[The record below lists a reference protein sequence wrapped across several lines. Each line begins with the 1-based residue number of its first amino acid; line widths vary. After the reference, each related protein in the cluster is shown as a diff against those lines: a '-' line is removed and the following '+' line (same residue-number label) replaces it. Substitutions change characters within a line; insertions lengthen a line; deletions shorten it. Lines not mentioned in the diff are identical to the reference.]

1 MSSYPYSNFDTGGET
16 DILNVTGID
25 NNILVKDSDGA
36 ITSTFL
42 TNNEPRGSIDFA
54 EHINI
59 VGLGTTAGYGT
70 SLQIE
75 NDSVRIG
82 KNPSIAPGTSNVAIG
97 NDAQAVG
104 NFAVAIGFETRATM
118 SSATALGKSC
128 VASGVFS
135 LANGTNCTASGSLAC
150 ALGVNSTAS
159 APNSF
164 VLGTGASAGG
174 VNSISIGNATNNTG
188 TEHSIAIGTL
198 ATNLNNI
205 TKSIS
210 VGYFS
215 GCKSINGIAIGNTAS
230 VETIASNSISMGVT
244 TKTRAEKSIAIGHAA
259 EVTALSNNGIAIGSS
274 SVASGGSSICVGE
287 GSSAGNT
294 NAISVGTGATA
305 TAQNS
310 ITIGSGQITSAGTDS
325 ISIGLGTLT
334 SAVRCVTIGKEA
346 SCTVRDSIAIGFGV
360 TAEGAASFCM
370 GTQCGSTSAG
380 TGAIVMG
387 FDSVASHSGAIVI
400 GTGANGNSVYST
412 RTGLFINPVSE
423 KTPDTNYSNVH
434 YDTSTFEM
442 YRSQYQLG
450 LLLNR
455 DITVDTTLT
464 DDDLKGRVIRIT
476 ATGGITVTLPQCFDG
491 ANCVIINGSNHNH
504 TLTKLSG
511 NTLNYNATTLSLQTS
526 KRVHHVYGLVR
537 TTGGGL
543 TLRDW
548 YVD

>member
-1 MSSYPYSNFDTGGET
+1 MSNYPYSNFDTGGET

-25 NNILVKDSDGA
+25 NNILVKDGNGA

-42 TNNEPRGSIDFA
+42 TNNEVRGSIDFA
-54 EHINI
+54 DGINI
-59 VGLGTTAGYGT
+59 VGVAHGTG
-70 SLQIE
+70 LQVE
-75 NDSVRIG
+75 NNSVRIG
-82 KNPSIAPGTSNVAIG
+82 KG
-97 NDAQAVG
+97 N
-104 NFAVAIGFETRATM
+104 
-118 SSATALGKSC
+118 
-128 VASGVFS
+128 VASGTSSISIGLNAIASEVNTIAVGGGCS
-135 LANGTNCTASGSLAC
+135 ATQPLACSVGTNNNATQPLAC
-150 ALGVNSTAS
+150 AFGVNSSAS

-164 VLGTGASAGG
+164 ALGTGASAGG

-215 GCKSINGIAIGNTAS
+215 GCKSINGIAIGNTAE
-230 VETIASNSISMGVT
+230 VATLANNS
-244 TKTRAEKSIAIGHAA
+244 
-259 EVTALSNNGIAIGSS
+259 IAIGSS
-274 SVASGGSSICVGE
+274 SIASGGSSICVGE

-346 SCTVRDSIAIGFGV
+346 SCTASDSIAIGFGV

-455 DITVDTTLT
+455 DITTDTTLT
-464 DDDLKGRVIRIT
+464 DDDLNGRVIRIT
-476 ATGGITVTLPQCFDG
+476 ATTGITLTLPQCFDG

-504 TLTKLSG
+504 TLAKLSG
-511 NTLNYNATTLSLQTS
+511 NTLNYNQTTLSLQTS
-526 KRVHHVYGLVR
+526 KRVHHVYGFLRSNGVI
-537 TTGGGL
+537 TS
-543 TLRDW
+543 RDW

>member
-25 NNILVKDSDGA
+25 NNILVKDGNGA

-42 TNNEPRGSIDFA
+42 TNNEVRGSVDFA

-82 KNPSIAPGTSNVAIG
+82 KNPSISPGTSNVAIG

-128 VASGVFS
+128 VASGVLS
-135 LANGTNCTASGSLAC
+135 SAIGTTCTASSSLAC
-150 ALGVNSTAS
+150 ALGVNATAS

-164 VLGTGASAGG
+164 ALGTGASAGG

-215 GCKSINGIAIGNTAS
+215 GCKSINGIAIGNTAT
-230 VETIASNSISMGVT
+230 VNTNSSEGMAIGTSADATGIG
-244 TKTRAEKSIAIGHAA
+244 SIALGYIARANSDNAYALGTSSTATGTNSTAIGGSSSSTQQFSTAIGYGATADA
-259 EVTALSNNGIAIGSS
+259 EFSVAIGQGDVGTGANRGIAIG
-274 SVASGGSSICVGE
+274 VG
-287 GSSAGNT
+287 ADVNHADT
-294 NAISVGTGATA
+294 
-305 TAQNS
+305 
-310 ITIGSGQITSAGTDS
+310 
-325 ISIGLGTLT
+325 
-334 SAVRCVTIGKEA
+334 
-346 SCTVRDSIAIGFGV
+346 
-360 TAEGAASFCM
+360 
-370 GTQCGSTSAG
+370 
-380 TGAIVMG
+380 
-387 FDSVASHSGAIVI
+387 IVI
-400 GTGANGNSVYST
+400 STNSSLTTST
-412 RTGLFINPVSE
+412 RSGLFIDPVSE

-434 YDTSTFEM
+434 YDTSTKEM

-455 DITVDTTLT
+455 DINNDTTLT
-464 DDDLKGRVIRIT
+464 DDDLNGRVIIIT
-476 ATGGITVTLPQCFDG
+476 STTGITITLPQCFDG
-491 ANCVIINGSNHNH
+491 ANCVIVNGSNHNH
-504 TLTKLSG
+504 TLAKLSG

-526 KRVHHVYGLVR
+526 KRVHHVYGVSR
-537 TTGGGL
+537 SGGGI

>member
-1 MSSYPYSNFDTGGET
+1 MSNYPYSNFDTGGET
-16 DILNVTGID
+16 GTLNVTGID
-25 NNILVKDSDGA
+25 NNILVKDGDGV

-59 VGLGTTAGYGT
+59 VGLGTTAGYAT
-70 SLQIE
+70 SLQVQ
-75 NDSVRIG
+75 NGRVRIG
-82 KNPSIAPGTSNVAIG
+82 KNPSVSTGQNNIAIG
-97 NDAQAVG
+97 TEAQADG
-104 NFAVAIGFETRATM
+104 DFSIGIGFETRANASTSM
-118 SSATALGKSC
+118 ALGKSC
-128 VASGVFS
+128 VASGFFS
-135 LANGTNCTASGSLAC
+135 VAIGSSNNASQPLAC

-164 VLGTGASAGG
+164 ALGTGASAGG
-174 VNSISIGNATNNTG
+174 INSISIGNATNNTG

-210 VGYFS
+210 MGYFS
-215 GCKSINGIAIGNTAS
+215 GCKSINGIAIGNTA
-230 VETIASNSISMGVT
+230 
-244 TKTRAEKSIAIGHAA
+244 
-259 EVTALSNNGIAIGSS
+259 EVATLANNGIAIGSS

-294 NAISVGTGATA
+294 NAISIGTGATA

-310 ITIGSGQITSAGTDS
+310 ITLGSGQITSAGTDS

-346 SCTVRDSIAIGFGV
+346 SCTASDSIAIGFGV
-360 TAEGAASFCM
+360 VAEGSASFCM
-370 GTQCGSTSAG
+370 GTQCGSTSTG
-380 TGAIVMG
+380 TRAIVMG
-387 FDSVASHSGAIVI
+387 FDSYGEHSGAIVI
-400 GTGANGNSVYST
+400 GTGANGNTISST

-455 DITVDTTLT
+455 DINVDTTLT
-464 DDDLKGRVIRIT
+464 NDDLNGRVIRIPVG
-476 ATGGITVTLPQCFDG
+476 TGGTITLTLPTCFDG
-491 ANCVIINGSNHNH
+491 ANCVIINGDTHNH
-504 TLTKLSG
+504 TLTKQSG
-511 NTLNYNATTLSLQTS
+511 DTLNYNSTSLSLQTS
-526 KRVHHVYGLVR
+526 KRIHHVYGVLR
-537 TTGGGL
+537 TVGIL
-543 TLRDW
+543 TTRDW

>member
-1 MSSYPYSNFDTGGET
+1 MSNYPYSNFDTGGET

-25 NNILVKDSDGA
+25 NNILVKDGNGA

-42 TNNEPRGSIDFA
+42 TNNEVRGSIDFA
-54 EHINI
+54 DGINI
-59 VGLGTTAGYGT
+59 VGVAHGTG
-70 SLQIE
+70 LQVE
-75 NDSVRIG
+75 NNSVRIG
-82 KNPSIAPGTSNVAIG
+82 KG
-97 NDAQAVG
+97 N
-104 NFAVAIGFETRATM
+104 
-118 SSATALGKSC
+118 
-128 VASGVFS
+128 VASGTSSISIGLNAIASEVNTIAVGGGCS
-135 LANGTNCTASGSLAC
+135 ATQPLACSVGTNNNATQPLAC
-150 ALGVNSTAS
+150 AFGVNSSAS

-164 VLGTGASAGG
+164 ALGTGASAGG

-215 GCKSINGIAIGNTAS
+215 GCKSINGIAIGNTAE
-230 VETIASNSISMGVT
+230 VATLANNS
-244 TKTRAEKSIAIGHAA
+244 
-259 EVTALSNNGIAIGSS
+259 IAIGSS
-274 SVASGGSSICVGE
+274 SIASGGSSICVGE

-346 SCTVRDSIAIGFGV
+346 SCTARDSIAIGFGV

-400 GTGANGNSVYST
+400 GTGANGNSVSST

-434 YDTSTFEM
+434 YDTSTKEM

-504 TLTKLSG
+504 TLAKLSG

-526 KRVHHVYGLVR
+526 KRVHHVYGVLR
-537 TTGGGL
+537 SGGGL
-543 TLRDW
+543 TSRDW

>member
-1 MSSYPYSNFDTGGET
+1 MSNYPYSNFDTGGET

-25 NNILVKDSDGA
+25 NNILVKDSNGA

-59 VGLGTTAGYGT
+59 VGLGTTAGYAT
-70 SLQIE
+70 SFQVE
-75 NDSVRIG
+75 NDRVRIG
-82 KNPSIAPGTSNVAIG
+82 KNPSVSIGQNNIAIG
-97 NDAQAVG
+97 TEAQG
-104 NFAVAIGFETRATM
+104 QGDFAVAIGFETRANESTSM
-118 SSATALGKSC
+118 ALGKSC
-128 VASGVFS
+128 VASGALSV
-135 LANGTNCTASGSLAC
+135 AIGSSNNATQPLAC
-150 ALGVNSTAS
+150 ALGVSSTAS

-164 VLGTGASAGG
+164 ALGTGASAGG
-174 VNSISIGNATNNTG
+174 INSISIGNATNNAG

-198 ATNLNNI
+198 ATNLSNI

-215 GCKSINGIAIGNTAS
+215 GCKSINGIAIGNTA
-230 VETIASNSISMGVT
+230 
-244 TKTRAEKSIAIGHAA
+244 
-259 EVTALSNNGIAIGSS
+259 EVATLANNGIAIGSS

-310 ITIGSGQITSAGTDS
+310 ITIGSGQITSTGTDS
-325 ISIGLGTLT
+325 ISIGVGTLT

-346 SCTVRDSIAIGFGV
+346 SCTTSDSIAIGFGV

-370 GTQCGSTSAG
+370 GTQCGSTSGG

-455 DITVDTTLT
+455 DINDNTTLT
-464 DDDLKGRVIRIT
+464 NDDLNGRVIRIT
-476 ATGGITVTLPQCFDG
+476 ATGGITLTLPQCFDG

-504 TLTKLSG
+504 TLAKLSG
-511 NTLNYNATTLSLQTS
+511 NTLNYNQTTLSLQTS

-543 TLRDW
+543 ILRDW

>member
-1 MSSYPYSNFDTGGET
+1 MSNYPYSNFDTGGET

-25 NNILVKDSDGA
+25 NNILVKDGNGA

-164 VLGTGASAGG
+164 ALGTGASAGG

-215 GCKSINGIAIGNTAS
+215 GCKSINGIAIGNTAEVS
-230 VETIASNSISMGVT
+230 ASD
-244 TKTRAEKSIAIGHAA
+244 SIAIGYAA

-274 SVASGGSSICVGE
+274 SV
-287 GSSAGNT
+287 
-294 NAISVGTGATA
+294 TA
-305 TAQNS
+305 
-310 ITIGSGQITSAGTDS
+310 
-325 ISIGLGTLT
+325 
-334 SAVRCVTIGKEA
+334 
-346 SCTVRDSIAIGFGV
+346 
-360 TAEGAASFCM
+360 
-370 GTQCGSTSAG
+370 
-380 TGAIVMG
+380 
-387 FDSVASHSGAIVI
+387 HSGAIVI
-400 GTGANGNSVYST
+400 GSGTST

-455 DITVDTTLT
+455 DITTDTTLT
-464 DDDLKGRVIRIT
+464 DDDLNGRVIRIT
-476 ATGGITVTLPQCFDG
+476 ATTGITVTLPQCFDG
-491 ANCVIINGSNHNH
+491 ANCVIVNGSNHNH
-504 TLTKLSG
+504 TLAKLSG
-511 NTLNYNATTLSLQTS
+511 NTLNYNQTTLSLQTS
-526 KRVHHVYGLVR
+526 KRVHHVYGVLRSNGVI
-537 TTGGGL
+537 TS
-543 TLRDW
+543 RDW